1 MGSKEIKLDFKDTC
15 YNLIKEKPL
24 KTEDIIQRRK
34 YIKESIEVFVRDKIT
49 LDNFNTLLDSR
60 ALLYLFSLYD
70 KTFFENKLLKILESN
85 GCVIQICFDNMCTR
99 TAGKCFY
106 KNRCKRMVI
115 KLATKVF
122 KKALKND
129 KIRLNAGIPCKGL
142 LECLLLTFEHE
153 FIHAFIGCFCY
164 EYGHSSI
171 IQDLKP
177 DSKKILFDG
186 EFKDS
191 NGHSKVFMTIVNNK
205 FGHTKYTHNLFKHD
219 ELPKE
224 YRYLTE
230 KMSVPEIK
238 KHLKTTS
245 FVKFNAGER
254 GIIEGVIGGRL
265 NAKKVKVVEIRNGRK
280 YDWNVPYGLLIEIKS
295 DTSNSNNNV
304 PLKILKKKSSS
315 KNSGKPAKPKS
326 NSSNNNKP
334 LVLPPKRK
342 VSNTSKKSSP
352 KPKSKTKKLIF
363 KVKKTI
369 KNLTTHNDFTGPHKD
384 KYLMGIP
391 KEYREKYGKE
401 KITNLDTAKRI
412 SKELGNKSGGI
423 TKGKKYFSVRAGKIL
438 QDSTTGE
445 ISWLKK

>member
-171 IQDLKP
+171 IQD
-177 DSKKILFDG
+177 
-186 EFKDS
+186 
-191 NGHSKVFMTIVNNK
+191 
-205 FGHTKYTHNLFKHD
+205 
-219 ELPKE
+219 
-224 YRYLTE
+224 
-230 KMSVPEIK
+230 
-238 KHLKTTS
+238 
-245 FVKFNAGER
+245 
-254 GIIEGVIGGRL
+254 
-265 NAKKVKVVEIRNGRK
+265 
-280 YDWNVPYGLLIEIKS
+280 
-295 DTSNSNNNV
+295 
-304 PLKILKKKSSS
+304 SS
-315 KNSGKPAKPKS
+315 
-326 NSSNNNKP
+326 
-334 LVLPPKRK
+334 RCFF
-342 VSNTSKKSSP
+342 
-352 KPKSKTKKLIF
+352 I
-363 KVKKTI
+363 TI
-369 KNLTTHNDFTGPHKD
+369 KTRF
-384 KYLMGIP
+384 
-391 KEYREKYGKE
+391 
-401 KITNLDTAKRI
+401 
-412 SKELGNKSGGI
+412 
-423 TKGKKYFSVRAGKIL
+423 
-438 QDSTTGE
+438 
-445 ISWLKK
+445 

>member
-129 KIRLNAGIPCKGL
+129 KIRLNAGIRCKGL

-171 IQDLKP
+171 IQDF
-177 DSKKILFDG
+177 ILNYAR
-186 EFKDS
+186 K
-191 NGHSKVFMTIVNNK
+191 NK
-205 FGHTKYTHNLFKHD
+205 SLVIYATHD
-219 ELPKE
+219 LPFAK
-224 YRYLTE
+224 RAD
-230 KMSVPEIK
+230 KM
-238 KHLKTTS
+238 
-245 FVKFNAGER
+245 
-254 GIIEGVIGGRL
+254 
-265 NAKKVKVVEIRNGRK
+265 
-280 YDWNVPYGLLIEIKS
+280 
-295 DTSNSNNNV
+295 
-304 PLKILKKKSSS
+304 LKIGDK
-315 KNSGKPAKPKS
+315 G
-326 NSSNNNKP
+326 
-334 LVLPPKRK
+334 LV
-342 VSNTSKKSSP
+342 
-352 KPKSKTKKLIF
+352 
-363 KVKKTI
+363 
-369 KNLTTHNDFTGPHKD
+369 
-384 KYLMGIP
+384 
-391 KEYREKYGKE
+391 
-401 KITNLDTAKRI
+401 
-412 SKELGNKSGGI
+412 
-423 TKGKKYFSVRAGKIL
+423 
-438 QDSTTGE
+438 
-445 ISWLKK
+445 